1 MHLLRFSPALLA
13 VAFAAAPLP
22 LRGQDTAVVR
32 LYGEAVSAGK
42 AGRIPEAIRLMESVA
57 ARAPEATNAHWNLG
71 LWYAGTDRPADALRA
86 WEAYRRL
93 VPGDWHARAKVI
105 QAHQALGDTVR
116 RDRERAAL
124 LELRRAG
131 TDTALARQKA
141 YVREQF
147 RAGGQRVMVF
157 EVFEP
162 AGEMRVFYAFYVLAP
177 DGEEI
182 RRYSL
187 GSYDRTTQVAREMGE
202 IGRDERLY
210 HLDWYQEDAH
220 ATVQFFK
227 SMPTYDEVR
236 ARVVAAMA
244 GQPRPAGSPDRP

>member
-1 MHLLRFSPALLA
+1 MRVRLHFALLLA
-13 VAFAAAPLP
+13 ALSAAPLP

-32 LYGEAVSAGK
+32 LYGEAIAAAE
-42 AGRIPEAIRLMESVA
+42 AGRIPEAIRVMEDVA
-57 ARAPEATNAHWNLG
+57 ARAPQASNAHWNLG

-93 VPGDWHARAKVI
+93 VPDDWHARAKVI

-131 TDTALARQKA
+131 TDTALARQRA

-147 RAGGQRVMVF
+147 RAGEREVMVF

-162 AGEMRVFYAFYVLAP
+162 AGETRVFYAFHVLAP
-177 DGEEI
+177 GGDEI

-187 GSYDRTTQVAREMGE
+187 GSYDRTTQVARELGE
-202 IGRDERLY
+202 IGGDERLY
-210 HLDWYQEDAH
+210 HLDWYEDDAH
-220 ATVQFFK
+220 ATVRFYEA
-227 SMPTYDEVR
+227 MPSYDEVR
-236 ARVVAAMA
+236 ARVVTALAATPA
-244 GQPRPAGSPDRP
+244 PAGTPRRP